1 MFTRRSS
8 IGSRAGSARRAGL
21 VLPVAALMA
30 VAAAAIG
37 AAQQPARE
45 KPYPIFSSDHFVA
58 AMKTVGQ
65 AFSAVNA
72 ALTRNDID
80 DAKAYLVI
88 SRDRLATTITFWR
101 DRKKDDAVRM
111 LRNSV
116 ARLDDL
122 DAALSVEPVDRT
134 AVAAAAGQVGSSC
147 ENCHAAYRDQDPAT
161 KAYRFKT
168 GLLQ

>member
-1 MFTRRSS
+1 M
-8 IGSRAGSARRAGL
+8 
-21 VLPVAALMA
+21 LPVAALVA

-37 AAQQPARE
+37 TAQEPARD
-45 KPYPIFSSDHFVA
+45 KPYPIFTSDHFVA

-72 ALTRNDID
+72 ALARNDID
-80 DAKAYLVI
+80 DAKAYLVV

-101 DRKKDDAVRM
+101 DRKKDDAIKM
-111 LRNSV
+111 LRDSV

-122 DAALSVEPVDRT
+122 DAALSVESVDRT
-134 AVAAAAGQVGSSC
+134 EVSAVAGRVVVTC

-168 GLLQ
+168 GLVQ